1 MAGNLV
7 PETPAI
13 ERLET
18 LPRRRRSKS
27 TRATTPIFL
36 SEVDWAPPTKP
47 VVYSPVPT
55 IRTDG
60 GAIVD
65 VGLRYFAANGAEV
78 VFDGEPT
85 LTQQRLAEE
94 LLPQQEEIT
103 ALVSLLFFEV
113 NMCAAKQTMPISKG
127 SGRQTR

>member
-7 PETPAI
+7 PETPAM
-13 ERLET
+13 EREET

-36 SEVDWAPPTKP
+36 SEVDCPPPTKP

-60 GAIVD
+60 GAIVYMKF
-65 VGLRYFAANGAEV
+65 GYLV
-78 VFDGEPT
+78 V
-85 LTQQRLAEE
+85 LT
-94 LLPQQEEIT
+94 
-103 ALVSLLFFEV
+103 V
-113 NMCAAKQTMPISKG
+113 
-127 SGRQTR
+127 